1 MSWWGKLLGGTFGF
15 MLGGPLGAMLG
26 AAFGHQFD
34 KGLEGFSAALEQG
47 MGGSAADN
55 ERVQS
60 AFFSATFSV
69 MGYLA
74 KVDGHVTADEI
85 SMARNLMA
93 RMALT
98 PDLQQV
104 AINLFNAGKQP
115 DFNLDA
121 VLEQFRR
128 ECQRRRSLVQM
139 FMEIQLS
146 AAYADG
152 QLHPTEQQVLQHIAT
167 HLGFSRLE
175 FLALQARVR
184 AAHEFAGA
192 HRAAS
197 RAAQRDTLGEAYGVL
212 GLTPAARD
220 DEVKKAYRRLMNQ
233 HHPDKLVS
241 KGLPEEMIRLATQ
254 KTQEIKAAYERIRE
268 ARGTTR

>member
-1 MSWWGKLLGGTFGF
+1 MTWWGKLLGGTFGF

-34 KGLEGFSAALEQG
+34 KGLNGFSAVLEHG
-47 MGGSAADN
+47 LGAGDN
-55 ERVQS
+55 ERIQS
-60 AFFSATFSV
+60 AFFTATFSV

-74 KVDGHVTADEI
+74 KVDGHVSADEI
-85 SMARNLMA
+85 AMARTLMA
-93 RMALT
+93 RMELT
-98 PDLQQV
+98 PELKQA
-104 AINLFNAGKQP
+104 AISLFNAGKQP

-128 ECQRRRSLVQM
+128 ECQRRRSLLQM
-139 FMEIQLS
+139 FMEIQLN

-152 QLHPTEQQVLQHIAT
+152 QVHPAEQQVVQHIAT
-167 HLGFSRLE
+167 RLGFSRLE
-175 FLALQARVR
+175 FLALHARVR
-184 AAHEFAGA
+184 AAQEFAGA

-197 RAAQRDTLGEAYGVL
+197 RAAHRDTLSEAYGVL
-212 GLTPAARD
+212 GLPPAASD

-268 ARGTTR
+268 ARGTSR